1 MRKTQTAVAVSGAPQ
16 ANVRLDKKN
25 TKARNYLQRNFWLYV
40 FAVPALTWLL
50 IFCYAP
56 MSGILVAFKRYTG
69 AYSVWESKWVGMRW
83 FNSFFKSY
91 YFEQVITNT
100 LRLSLYN
107 LATFPLPI
115 ILALM
120 LNELRHEGIKRT
132 VQTILYTPHFISTVV
147 ICSMI
152 SLFFAQETG
161 FVTKIIGSI
170 TGEAPKWL
178 TSADAFPHLYV
189 WSGVWQQL
197 GWNCVIYV
205 AALSGIDPT
214 QHEAAAIDGANR
226 LQRIWHINLPSI
238 APTIIITLI
247 LRVGQ
252 IMSLGTDKVL
262 LLKNGLNQDT
272 ALTIGL
278 LVYERGMV
286 SGDFGYATAVGL
298 FTNVI
303 NLILVL
309 SVNWISRK
317 VSNTSLF

>member
-1 MRKTQTAVAVSGAPQ
+1 MRKTQTAMAVPQ
-16 ANVRLDKKN
+16 EGTASVQLGGKKN
-25 TKARNYLQRNFWLYV
+25 GFANYFKRNMWLYI
-40 FAVPALTWLL
+40 FTVPALIWLAV
-50 IFCYAP
+50 FCYAP
-56 MSGILVAFKRYTG
+56 MGGIVVAFKRYTG
-69 AYSVWESKWVGMRW
+69 AFSIWESKWVGIRW
-83 FNSFFKSY
+83 FKSFFESY
-91 YFEQVITNT
+91 YFDRVMINT

-120 LNELRHEGIKRT
+120 LNELRHEGVKRT
-132 VQTILYTPHFISTVV
+132 IQTVLYTPHFISTVV

-161 FVTKIIGSI
+161 FVTKIIASL
-170 TGEAPKWL
+170 TGESPKWL
-178 TSADAFPHLYV
+178 TDADAFPHLYV

-214 QHEAAAIDGANR
+214 QHEAATIDGASR
-226 LQRIWHINLPSI
+226 LQRILHINLPSI

-247 LRVGQ
+247 LQVGQ

-278 LVYERGMV
+278 FVYERGMV
-286 SGDFGYATAVGL
+286 KGGFDYATAVGL

-317 VSNTSLF
+317 VSKTSLF